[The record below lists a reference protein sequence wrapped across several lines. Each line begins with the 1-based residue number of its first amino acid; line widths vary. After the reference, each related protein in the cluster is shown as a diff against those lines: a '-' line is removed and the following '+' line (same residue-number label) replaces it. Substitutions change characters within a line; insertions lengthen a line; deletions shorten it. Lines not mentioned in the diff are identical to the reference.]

1 MINLL
6 VSKWEILNGHSNLA
20 EETFCGGCF
29 DIFEERVID
38 LGFGFGFGFG
48 FGDASIWVLS
58 SISILVILEQEFRN
72 CLHVFFGTC
81 LMGLSDVNAEV
92 SY

>member
-20 EETFCGGCF
+20 EETFCRGCF

-38 LGFGFGFGFG
+38 LGFGFG

-58 SISILVILEQEFRN
+58 SISILVILELEQEFRN

-92 SY
+92 SH